1 MTWAIRT
8 RRYLLTILTI
18 LVYAVDTYGAT
29 LPDSLIGKWRVEEV
43 HLNTESGRSTEY
55 IWNDPRLKG
64 RIFDFSRVGVTDDAS
79 DDMDRCA
86 NPEVRYID
94 TSLKDLMIRSVGG
107 YDDQHSADS
116 NPVRDYKLNFNGE
129 QHVRAISLTCS
140 NGLWQGDL
148 GISNGTPGN
157 TAVSGAW
164 IVPDGEQK
172 LFMRWR
178 DESIL
183 VLERISGSPAIKAS
197 FQCDRATSATEHA
210 ICGSYQ
216 LAAFDESVAASY
228 KLAQAHVRDLGAKQ
242 AADLNHSQRHWMQQR
257 DACGSN
263 PACILAS
270 MRLRLEELA
279 TAMRSD

>member
-1 MTWAIRT
+1 MRISH
-8 RRYLLTILTI
+8 YLLAILSI
-18 LVYAVDTYGAT
+18 SLCAGDAYGAT

-43 HLNTESGRSTEY
+43 HLNTESGRPTQY

-79 DDMDRCA
+79 NDMDRCA
-86 NPEVRYID
+86 DPEVRYID
-94 TSLKDLMIRSVGG
+94 TSLKELMLRSVGG
-107 YDDQHSADS
+107 YDDKHSADA

-148 GISNGTPGN
+148 GISNGAPGN

-164 IVPDGEQK
+164 IVPDGDQK

-183 VLERISGSPAIKAS
+183 VLERISGSSAIKAS
-197 FQCDRATSATEHA
+197 FQCDRATSATERA

-228 KLAQAHVRDLGAKQ
+228 KLALAHARDLGSQQ

-270 MRLRLEELA
+270 MRSRLEALA